1 VYEREI
7 MVETPEGAMAAFV
20 AQPDEAG
27 PYPVAVLFHD
37 GVGYRAQVE
46 ETVRRF
52 AAAGYRCVAP
62 DLFHR
67 SGDRV
72 SFVPARLGDP
82 EYRAQLMRVVSAVT
96 PDGAVADAD
105 AALEAIGAT
114 GPIVCVGYCMGARL
128 ALRALATRPDE
139 YVAAA
144 CIHPSSLITDRPDSP
159 HHDLGSVRGELLVVF
174 AEIDQS
180 VTGEIVDAFR
190 QELEAQG
197 VDGVVERWPG
207 THGFAM
213 ADLAVYDRELSER
226 HFERT
231 LELWGGALSSV
242 AL

>member
-128 ALRALATRPDE
+128 ALRTLSTRPEE

-144 CIHPSSLITDRPDSP
+144 CIHPSALITDRPDSP
-159 HHDLGSVRGELLVVF
+159 HHDLASVRGELLVVF
-174 AEIDQS
+174 AEVDQN
-180 VTGEIVDAFR
+180 VTGEMVDAFR

-231 LELWGGALSSV
+231 LELWRSSQNET
-242 AL
+242 